1 MIWDMRKPRWL
12 LVVALIASLLVVPQ
26 TASAGGGCTSEES
39 YFTNSRPKS
48 GDTFE
53 AVSKYWINDMADD
66 WYLDPEYAPIFY
78 IDDEV
83 PELTVKTKFVEV
95 DSNNLAVFKAT
106 VKIPL
111 SIQGNRRFTSIVYN
125 ICGAEMYERY
135 GGREG
140 PTLLIRNDQQSKDS
154 CYIDNLDINPR
165 KVTANQELLVT
176 FLVNFTGTVGE
187 PFVEARYLDQIIK
200 VQATK
205 LQEIGSTRQYEA
217 TLKFEKPVRYNQ
229 MIAARAVV
237 PKLCSGL
244 GGKEVKFT
252 KTIIGDQEDYT
263 SEVID
268 HGKVTLL
275 GVAGICSKLNEKTMV
290 FETSTKSIELTCSN
304 YTGKVLTWVTPEIL
318 ANIEAQIAELKK
330 KPCKFGSG
338 MTNNLGRFVCGPR
351 DGAFYYMSEEE
362 FKVAVVKAEEE
373 ANAKAKAES
382 EAKIKAE
389 VDAKAKAEADA
400 IAAAKKKITI
410 TCVKGKLTKKVTAVS
425 PKCPSG
431 YKKK

>member
-1 MIWDMRKPRWL
+1 MICDMRKHCWL
-12 LVVALIASLLVVPQ
+12 LAVALFASLLVVPQ
-26 TASAGGGCTSEES
+26 SASAGGGCTSEES
-39 YFTNSRPKS
+39 YFSNSRPKS

-53 AVSKYWINDMADD
+53 AVSKYWINDMAEE
-66 WYLDPEYAPIFY
+66 WYLDPEYAPVFY

-95 DSNNLAVFKAT
+95 DSKNLAVFKAT

-140 PTLLIRNDQQSKDS
+140 PTLVIWNDQQSKDS

-165 KVTANQELLVT
+165 KVTANQEFKVT
-176 FLVNFTGTVGE
+176 FQVNFKGNVAE
-187 PFVEARYLDQIIK
+187 PYVEARYLDQAIK
-200 VQATK
+200 VMGTK
-205 LQEIGSTRQYEA
+205 LRESGPTREYEA
-217 TLKFEKPVRYNQ
+217 TLKFEKPVRYSQ
-229 MIAARAVV
+229 MVFARAVV
-237 PKLCSGL
+237 PELCSGL
-244 GGKEVKFT
+244 GEKEVKFT

-275 GVAGICSKLNEKTMV
+275 GVAGTCAKLNEKTTV
-290 FETSTKSIELTCSN
+290 FETSSKSIELTCFN
-304 YTGKVLTWVTPEIL
+304 YYSKVLTWVTPEIL
-318 ANIEAQIAELKK
+318 ANIEAEIAAIKK
-330 KPCKFGSG
+330 EPCKLGSRK
-338 MTNNLGRFVCGPR
+338 NNGRENFVCGPR
-351 DGAFYYMSEEE
+351 DGGFYYMTEEE
-362 FKVAVVKAEEE
+362 FKVGLIKAQEE
-373 ANAKAKAES
+373 ANT
-382 EAKIKAE
+382 
-389 VDAKAKAEADA
+389 KAKAEAEAKLKAEAEAKLKAEADA
-400 IAAAKKKITI
+400 NAALSKKVTI
-410 TCVKGKLTKKVTAVS
+410 TCVKGKLIKKVTNFS

>member
-1 MIWDMRKPRWL
+1 MIWDMRKSRWL
-12 LVVALIASLLVVPQ
+12 RVVALFASLLVVPQ
-26 TASAGGGCTSEES
+26 SASAGGGCTSEEP
-39 YFTNSRPKS
+39 YFSNSVPKS

-53 AVSKYWINDMADD
+53 AVAKYWINDMAEN
-66 WYLDPEYAPIFY
+66 WYLDPEYAPVFY

-83 PELTVKTKFVEV
+83 PELIVKTKFVEV
-95 DSNNLAVFKAT
+95 DSKNLAVFKAT

-125 ICGAEMYERY
+125 ICGAEIYERY

-140 PTLLIRNDQQSKDS
+140 PTLVIWNDQQSKDS
-154 CYIDNLDINPR
+154 CYLGDLDINPR
-165 KVTANQELLVT
+165 KVNVNQELKVT
-176 FLVNFTGTVGE
+176 FLLNFTGTVGE

-205 LQEIGSTRQYEA
+205 LQEIGLTRQYEA

-229 MIAARAVV
+229 MVFVKALV

-244 GGKEVKFT
+244 GQREVVFT
-252 KTIIGDQEDYT
+252 KTMIGNQEDYT
-263 SEVID
+263 SEVIE

-318 ANIEAQIAELKK
+318 ASIEAEIAELKK

-362 FKVAVVKAEEE
+362 FKVAVVKAQEE

-382 EAKIKAE
+382 DAKIKAE
-389 VDAKAKAEADA
+389 ADVKIKVEADA
-400 IAAAKKKITI
+400 KVAAKKKVTI

-431 YKKK
+431 YKNK

>member
-1 MIWDMRKPRWL
+1 MRKHCWL
-12 LVVALIASLLVVPQ
+12 LAVALFASLLVVPQ
-26 TASAGGGCTSEES
+26 SASAGGGCTSEES
-39 YFTNSRPKS
+39 YFSNSQLKS

-53 AVSKYWINDMADD
+53 VVAKYWINDMAEN
-66 WYLDPEYAPIFY
+66 WYLDPEYAPVFY

-83 PELTVKTKFVEV
+83 PELTVKTKFAEV
-95 DSNNLAVFKAT
+95 DSKNLAVFKAT

-125 ICGAEMYERY
+125 ICGAEIYERY

-140 PTLLIRNDQQSKDS
+140 PTLIIWNDQQSKDS

-165 KVTANQELLVT
+165 KVTANQEFKVT
-176 FLVNFTGTVGE
+176 FQVNFKGNVAE
-187 PFVEARYLDQIIK
+187 PYVEARYLDQAIK
-200 VQATK
+200 VMGTK
-205 LQEIGSTRQYEA
+205 LQEIGFTRQYEA
-217 TLKFEKPVRYNQ
+217 TLKFEKPVRYSQ
-229 MIAARAVV
+229 MVFARAVV
-237 PKLCSGL
+237 PELCSGL
-244 GGKEVKFT
+244 GEKEVKFT
-252 KTIIGDQEDYT
+252 KTMIGNQEDYT

-268 HGKVTLL
+268 HGKVTLI
-275 GVAGICSKLNEKTMV
+275 GVSGICLKAGEKISV
-290 FETSTKSIELTCSN
+290 FETSTKSIVLTCFN
-304 YTGKVLTWVTPEIL
+304 HTGKVLTWATPEIL
-318 ANIEAQIAELKK
+318 ANIEAEIAELKK

-362 FKVAVVKAEEE
+362 FKVAVIKAEEE

-382 EAKIKAE
+382 DAKIKAE
-389 VDAKAKAEADA
+389 ADAKIKAEADA
-400 IAAAKKKITI
+400 KAALSKKVTI
-410 TCVKGKLTKKVTAVS
+410 TCVKGKLIKKVTNFS